1 MIVSGVSIG
10 LAAAG
15 YHKGASFRRVSDAK
29 VHFQLHVFHLR
40 LEASHWLF
48 GLFSIWSAGSSQ
60 HPHQERD
67 CWLFQ
72 PRLADWCC
80 QCLCG
85 GAYHGLIPGEPA
97 FLYHFC
103 YSVPYFVTFLSVI
116 TRNPMTTQLD
126 NKYSYRKLGK
136 MQQVISNTRF
146 CYCVVWWGLWVLLLQ
161 VYAQT
166 FFAFVERHVKSMSP
180 HHTIHKQHI
189 YQKTWIWDL
198 QHDNFQAVVADNICM
213 PHNM

>member
-1 MIVSGVSIG
+1 MQVMVMRFGLGFGFYSYIYTTPMSKQVVSVVSIG

-72 PRLADWCC
+72 PRLAD
-80 QCLCG
+80 
-85 GAYHGLIPGEPA
+85 
-97 FLYHFC
+97 
-103 YSVPYFVTFLSVI
+103 
-116 TRNPMTTQLD
+116 
-126 NKYSYRKLGK
+126 
-136 MQQVISNTRF
+136 
-146 CYCVVWWGLWVLLLQ
+146 
-161 VYAQT
+161 
-166 FFAFVERHVKSMSP
+166 
-180 HHTIHKQHI
+180 
-189 YQKTWIWDL
+189 
-198 QHDNFQAVVADNICM
+198 
-213 PHNM
+213 